1 MKTIV
6 NSLGLVLTI
15 IGVYGVYY
23 NSPINTNS
31 VDGGSPDDN
40 MNKQENKTRSRNL
53 FLQVYVWIVIFG
65 TFLQLLSNFIPD
77 N

>member
-23 NSPINTNS
+23 NSPINEHI
-31 VDGGSPDDN
+31 VDGGSPSDDRD
-40 MNKQENKTRSRNL
+40 KQEEETRRRNL
-53 FLQVYVWIVIFG
+53 FLKIFVCIVIFG
-65 TFLQLLSNFIPD
+65 TILQLFSNFIPD